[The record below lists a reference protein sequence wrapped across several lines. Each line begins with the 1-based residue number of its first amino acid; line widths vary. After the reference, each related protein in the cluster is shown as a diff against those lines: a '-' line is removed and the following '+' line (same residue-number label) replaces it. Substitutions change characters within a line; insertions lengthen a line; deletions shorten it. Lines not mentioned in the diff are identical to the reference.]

1 MKLQFLYS
9 AHRLIMVY
17 FCTKF
22 HENVLKFHENVFDG
36 FKIIERTQF
45 LFEKNLKGYN
55 FATIVVTV
63 LVFCTSC
70 DRGLHLY
77 QVS

>member
-1 MKLQFLYS
+1 MKLQFLFS
-9 AHRLIMVY
+9 AYRLNMVY
-17 FCTKF
+17 ICTNF

-45 LFEKNLKGYN
+45 SFEKKLKGYN

-70 DRGLHLY
+70 DRGLQLY
-77 QVS
+77 QVL